1 MIKKY
6 IIKKELNL
14 EFRNNTSLFLITP
27 TMCVI
32 IIVFPILSENR
43 FRVENDVFVIVQLLF
58 LIIFTTLFSIRNPLE
73 EQALIKELNFG
84 AIKKIDY
91 FYSKTISELGIF
103 YPQIILLLILF
114 SGFTNTSIN
123 NSVIYIIFSVLF
135 FCLNAIMVNLFF
147 QMFTSF
153 NSRFVQFILI
163 VPIYIG
169 FAILIAPIW
178 LGVNQEISNIYLMM
192 FLGIT
197 MVIYSFTNF
206 YLRKSQRC
214 FTDLLLYGFF

>member
-1 MIKKY
+1 MIKKF

-14 EFRNNTSLFLITP
+14 ELRNNTSLFLITP
-27 TMCVI
+27 TMCVL

-43 FRVENDVFVIVQLLF
+43 FRVENDMFVIVQLLF

-73 EQALIKELNFG
+73 EQTLIKELNFG
-84 AIKKIDY
+84 SIKKIDY
-91 FYSKTISELGIF
+91 FYSKTLSELGIF
-103 YPQIILLLILF
+103 YPQIIFLLILF

-123 NSVIYIIFSVLF
+123 NSIIYIIFSVLF

-169 FAILIAPIW
+169 FAILIAPMW

-192 FLGIT
+192 LLGIT
-197 MVIYSFTNF
+197 MIIYSFTNF
-206 YLRKSQRC
+206 YLRKSQ
-214 FTDLLLYGFF
+214 

>member
-1 MIKKY
+1 MIKKF

-14 EFRNNTSLFLITP
+14 ELRNNTSLFLITP
-27 TMCVI
+27 TMCVL

-43 FRVENDVFVIVQLLF
+43 FRVENDMFVIVQLLF

-73 EQALIKELNFG
+73 EQTLIKELNFG
-84 AIKKIDY
+84 SIKKIDY

-103 YPQIILLLILF
+103 YPQIIFLLILF

-123 NSVIYIIFSVLF
+123 NSIIYIIFSVLF

-178 LGVNQEISNIYLMM
+178 LGVNQEISNIYIMM

-197 MVIYSFTNF
+197 MIIYSFTNF
-206 YLRKSQRC
+206 YLRKSQ
-214 FTDLLLYGFF
+214 

>member
-27 TMCVI
+27 TMCVL

-43 FRVENDVFVIVQLLF
+43 FRVENDIFVIVQLLF
-58 LIIFTTLFSIRNPLE
+58 LIIFTTLFSIRNPME

-84 AIKKIDY
+84 TIKKIDY
-91 FYSKTISELGIF
+91 FYSKTVAELGIF

-123 NSVIYIIFSVLF
+123 NSIIYIIFSVLF

-178 LGVNQEISNIYLMM
+178 LGVNQEISNIYLLM

-197 MVIYSFTNF
+197 MIIYAFTNF
-206 YLRKSQRC
+206 YIRKSQ
-214 FTDLLLYGFF
+214 

>member
-58 LIIFTTLFSIRNPLE
+58 LIIFTTLFSIRNPME

-84 AIKKIDY
+84 TIKKIDY
-91 FYSKTISELGIF
+91 FYSKTVAELGIF

-178 LGVNQEISNIYLMM
+178 LGVNQEISNIYLLM

-197 MVIYSFTNF
+197 MIIYSFTNF
-206 YLRKSQRC
+206 YTRKSQ
-214 FTDLLLYGFF
+214 

>member
-1 MIKKY
+1 MIKKF

-14 EFRNNTSLFLITP
+14 ELRNNTSLFLITP
-27 TMCVI
+27 TMCVL

-43 FRVENDVFVIVQLLF
+43 FRVENDMFVIVQLLF

-73 EQALIKELNFG
+73 EQILIKELNFG
-84 AIKKIDY
+84 SIKKIDY

-103 YPQIILLLILF
+103 YPQIIFLLILF

-123 NSVIYIIFSVLF
+123 NSIIYIVFSVLF

-169 FAILIAPIW
+169 FAILIAPMW
-178 LGVNQEISNIYLMM
+178 LGVNQEISNIYLLML
-192 FLGIT
+192 LGIT
-197 MVIYSFTNF
+197 MIIYSFTNF
-206 YLRKSQRC
+206 YLRKSQ
-214 FTDLLLYGFF
+214 

>member
-6 IIKKELNL
+6 IIKKEFNL

-27 TMCVI
+27 TMSVL

-43 FRVENDVFVIVQLLF
+43 FRVENDMFVIVQLLF
-58 LIIFTTLFSIRNPLE
+58 LIIFTTLFSIRNPLQ

-84 AIKKIDY
+84 SIRKLDY
-91 FYSKTISELGIF
+91 FYSKTLSELGIF
-103 YPQIILLLILF
+103 YPQIALLLILF
-114 SGFTNTSIN
+114 SGFTNTFIN
-123 NSVIYIIFSVLF
+123 NSIIYIIFSVLF

-169 FAILIAPIW
+169 FAILIAPMW
-178 LGVNQEISNIYLMM
+178 LGVNQEISKIYLVM

-197 MVIYSFTNF
+197 LIIYSFTNF
-206 YLRKSQRC
+206 YLRRSQ
-214 FTDLLLYGFF
+214 

>member
-1 MIKKY
+1 MIKKF

-14 EFRNNTSLFLITP
+14 ELRNNTSLFLITP
-27 TMCVI
+27 TMCVL

-43 FRVENDVFVIVQLLF
+43 FRVENDMFVIVQLLF

-73 EQALIKELNFG
+73 EQILIKELNFG
-84 AIKKIDY
+84 SIKKVDY

-103 YPQIILLLILF
+103 YPQIIFLLILF

-123 NSVIYIIFSVLF
+123 NSIIYIIFSVLF

-169 FAILIAPIW
+169 FAILIAPMW
-178 LGVNQEISNIYLMM
+178 LGINQEISNIYLLML
-192 FLGIT
+192 LGIT
-197 MVIYSFTNF
+197 MIIYSFTNF
-206 YLRKSQRC
+206 YLRKSQ
-214 FTDLLLYGFF
+214 

>member
-6 IIKKELNL
+6 IIKKEFNL

-27 TMCVI
+27 TMSVL

-43 FRVENDVFVIVQLLF
+43 FRVENDMFVIVQLLF
-58 LIIFTTLFSIRNPLE
+58 LIIFTTLFSIRNPLQ
-73 EQALIKELNFG
+73 EQVLIKELNFG
-84 AIKKIDY
+84 SIRKLDY
-91 FYSKTISELGIF
+91 FYSKTLSELGIF
-103 YPQIILLLILF
+103 YPQIALLLILF
-114 SGFTNTSIN
+114 SGFTNTFIN
-123 NSVIYIIFSVLF
+123 NSIIYIIFSVLF
-135 FCLNAIMVNLFF
+135 FCINAIMVNLFF

-169 FAILIAPIW
+169 FAILIAPMW
-178 LGVNQEISNIYLMM
+178 LGVNQEISNIYLVM

-197 MVIYSFTNF
+197 LIIYSFTNF
-206 YLRKSQRC
+206 YLRRSQ
-214 FTDLLLYGFF
+214 

>member
-27 TMCVI
+27 TMCVL

-43 FRVENDVFVIVQLLF
+43 FRVENDMFVIVQLLF
-58 LIIFTTLFSIRNPLE
+58 LIIFTTLFSIRNHLE
-73 EQALIKELNFG
+73 EQTLIKELNFG
-84 AIKKIDY
+84 SIKKIDY

-103 YPQIILLLILF
+103 YPQIIFLLILF

-123 NSVIYIIFSVLF
+123 NSIIYIIFSVLF

-169 FAILIAPIW
+169 FAILIAPMW
-178 LGVNQEISNIYLMM
+178 LGVNQEISNIYLLML
-192 FLGIT
+192 LGIT
-197 MVIYSFTNF
+197 MIIYSFTNF
-206 YLRKSQRC
+206 YLRKSQ
-214 FTDLLLYGFF
+214 

>member
-27 TMCVI
+27 TMCVL

-43 FRVENDVFVIVQLLF
+43 FRVENDIFVIVQLLF

-84 AIKKIDY
+84 TIKKIDY
-91 FYSKTISELGIF
+91 FYSKTISEFAIF

-123 NSVIYIIFSVLF
+123 NSIIYIIFSVLF
-135 FCLNAIMVNLFF
+135 FCLNAIMINLFF

-178 LGVNQEISNIYLMM
+178 LGVNQEISNIYLLML
-192 FLGIT
+192 LGIT
-197 MVIYSFTNF
+197 MIIYAFTNF
-206 YLRKSQRC
+206 YIRKSQ
-214 FTDLLLYGFF
+214 

>member
-1 MIKKY
+1 MIKKF

-14 EFRNNTSLFLITP
+14 ELRNNTSLFLITP
-27 TMCVI
+27 TMCVL

-43 FRVENDVFVIVQLLF
+43 FRVENDMFVIVQLLF

-73 EQALIKELNFG
+73 EQTLIKELNFG
-84 AIKKIDY
+84 SIKKIDY

-103 YPQIILLLILF
+103 YPQIIFLLILF

-123 NSVIYIIFSVLF
+123 NSIIYIIFSVLF

-153 NSRFVQFILI
+153 NSRFVQFSLI

-169 FAILIAPIW
+169 FAILIAPMW
-178 LGVNQEISNIYLMM
+178 LGVNREISNIYLLML
-192 FLGIT
+192 LGIT
-197 MVIYSFTNF
+197 MIIYSFTNF
-206 YLRKSQRC
+206 YLRKSQ
-214 FTDLLLYGFF
+214 

>member
-1 MIKKY
+1 MIKKF

-14 EFRNNTSLFLITP
+14 ELRNNTSLFLITP
-27 TMCVI
+27 AMCVL

-43 FRVENDVFVIVQLLF
+43 FRVENDMFVIVQLLF

-73 EQALIKELNFG
+73 EQILIKELNFG
-84 AIKKIDY
+84 SIKKVDY

-103 YPQIILLLILF
+103 YPQIIFLLILF

-123 NSVIYIIFSVLF
+123 NSNIYIIFSVLF

-169 FAILIAPIW
+169 FAILIAPMW
-178 LGVNQEISNIYLMM
+178 LGVNQEISNIYLLML
-192 FLGIT
+192 LGIT
-197 MVIYSFTNF
+197 MIIYSFTNF
-206 YLRKSQRC
+206 YLRKSQ
-214 FTDLLLYGFF
+214 

>member
-1 MIKKY
+1 MIKKF

-14 EFRNNTSLFLITP
+14 ELRNNTSLFLITP
-27 TMCVI
+27 TMCVL

-43 FRVENDVFVIVQLLF
+43 FRVENDMFVIVQLLF

-73 EQALIKELNFG
+73 EQTLIKELNFG
-84 AIKKIDY
+84 SIKKIDY

-103 YPQIILLLILF
+103 YPQIIFLLILF

-123 NSVIYIIFSVLF
+123 NSNIYIIFSVLF

-153 NSRFVQFILI
+153 NSRFVQVILI

-169 FAILIAPIW
+169 FAILIAPMW
-178 LGVNQEISNIYLMM
+178 LGVNQEISNIYLLML
-192 FLGIT
+192 LGIT
-197 MVIYSFTNF
+197 MIIYSFTNF
-206 YLRKSQRC
+206 YLRKSQ
-214 FTDLLLYGFF
+214 

>member
-1 MIKKY
+1 MIEKY

-58 LIIFTTLFSIRNPLE
+58 LIIFISLFSIRNPLE

-123 NSVIYIIFSVLF
+123 NSIIYIIFSVLF

-178 LGVNQEISNIYLMM
+178 LGVNQEISNIYILML
-192 FLGIT
+192 LGIT
-197 MVIYSFTNF
+197 MIIYSLTNF
-206 YLRKSQRC
+206 YLRKSQ
-214 FTDLLLYGFF
+214 

>member
-6 IIKKELNL
+6 IIKKEFNL

-27 TMCVI
+27 TMSVL

-43 FRVENDVFVIVQLLF
+43 FRVENDMFVIVQLLF
-58 LIIFTTLFSIRNPLE
+58 LIIFTTLFSIRNPLQ

-84 AIKKIDY
+84 SIRKLDY
-91 FYSKTISELGIF
+91 FYSKTLSELGIF
-103 YPQIILLLILF
+103 YPQIALLLILF
-114 SGFTNTSIN
+114 SGFTNTFIN
-123 NSVIYIIFSVLF
+123 NSIIYIIFSVLF

-169 FAILIAPIW
+169 FAILIAPMW
-178 LGVNQEISNIYLMM
+178 LGVNQEISNIYLVM

-197 MVIYSFTNF
+197 LIIYSFTYF
-206 YLRKSQRC
+206 YLRRSQ
-214 FTDLLLYGFF
+214 

>member
-14 EFRNNTSLFLITP
+14 ELRNNTSLFLITP

-43 FRVENDVFVIVQLLF
+43 FRVENDGFVIVQLLF

-178 LGVNQEISNIYLMM
+178 LGVNQEISNIYIVM

-206 YLRKSQRC
+206 YLRKSQ
-214 FTDLLLYGFF
+214 

>member
-1 MIKKY
+1 MIKKF
-6 IIKKELNL
+6 IIIKELNL
-14 EFRNNTSLFLITP
+14 ELRNNTSLFLITP
-27 TMCVI
+27 TMCVL

-43 FRVENDVFVIVQLLF
+43 FRVENDMFVIVQLLF

-84 AIKKIDY
+84 SIKKIDY

-103 YPQIILLLILF
+103 YPQIIFLLILF

-123 NSVIYIIFSVLF
+123 NSIIYIIFSVLF

-169 FAILIAPIW
+169 FAILIAPMW
-178 LGVNQEISNIYLMM
+178 LGVNQEISNIYLLML
-192 FLGIT
+192 LGIT
-197 MVIYSFTNF
+197 MIIYSFTNF
-206 YLRKSQRC
+206 YLRKSQ
-214 FTDLLLYGFF
+214 

>member
-1 MIKKY
+1 MIKKF

-14 EFRNNTSLFLITP
+14 ELRNNTSLFLITP
-27 TMCVI
+27 TMCVL

-43 FRVENDVFVIVQLLF
+43 FRVENDMFVIVQLLF

-84 AIKKIDY
+84 SIKKIDY

-103 YPQIILLLILF
+103 YPQIIFLLILF

-123 NSVIYIIFSVLF
+123 NSIIYIIFSVLF

-169 FAILIAPIW
+169 FAILIAPMW
-178 LGVNQEISNIYLMM
+178 LGVNQEISNIYLLML
-192 FLGIT
+192 LGIT
-197 MVIYSFTNF
+197 MIIYSFTNF
-206 YLRKSQRC
+206 YLRKSQ
-214 FTDLLLYGFF
+214 

>member
-27 TMCVI
+27 TMCVL

-58 LIIFTTLFSIRNPLE
+58 LIIFTTLFSIRNPME

-84 AIKKIDY
+84 TIKKIDY
-91 FYSKTISELGIF
+91 FYSKTVAELGIF

-178 LGVNQEISNIYLMM
+178 LGVNQEISNIYLML

-206 YLRKSQRC
+206 YLRKSH
-214 FTDLLLYGFF
+214 

>member
-1 MIKKY
+1 MIKKF

-14 EFRNNTSLFLITP
+14 ELRNNTSLFLITP
-27 TMCVI
+27 TMCVL

-43 FRVENDVFVIVQLLF
+43 FRVENDMFVIVQLLF

-73 EQALIKELNFG
+73 DQTLINELNFG
-84 AIKKIDY
+84 SIKKIDY

-103 YPQIILLLILF
+103 YPQIIFLLILF

-123 NSVIYIIFSVLF
+123 NSIIYIIFSVLF

-169 FAILIAPIW
+169 FAILIAPMW
-178 LGVNQEISNIYLMM
+178 LGVNQEISNIYLLML
-192 FLGIT
+192 LGIT
-197 MVIYSFTNF
+197 MIIYSFTNF
-206 YLRKSQRC
+206 YLRKSQ
-214 FTDLLLYGFF
+214 

>member
-27 TMCVI
+27 TMCVL

-178 LGVNQEISNIYLMM
+178 LGVNQEISNIYIMM

-206 YLRKSQRC
+206 YLRKSQ
-214 FTDLLLYGFF
+214 

>member
-6 IIKKELNL
+6 IIKKEFNL

-27 TMCVI
+27 TMSVL

-43 FRVENDVFVIVQLLF
+43 FRVENDMFVIVQLLF
-58 LIIFTTLFSIRNPLE
+58 LIIFTTLFSIRNPLK

-84 AIKKIDY
+84 SIRKLDY
-91 FYSKTISELGIF
+91 FYSKTLSELGIF
-103 YPQIILLLILF
+103 YPQIALLLILF
-114 SGFTNTSIN
+114 SGLTNTFIN
-123 NSVIYIIFSVLF
+123 NSIIYIIFSVLF

-169 FAILIAPIW
+169 FAILIAPMW
-178 LGVNQEISNIYLMM
+178 LGVNQEISNIYLVM

-197 MVIYSFTNF
+197 LIIYSFTNF
-206 YLRKSQRC
+206 YLRRSQ
-214 FTDLLLYGFF
+214 

>member
-206 YLRKSQRC
+206 YLRKFQ
-214 FTDLLLYGFF
+214 

>member
-58 LIIFTTLFSIRNPLE
+58 LIIFISLYSIRNPLE

-178 LGVNQEISNIYLMM
+178 LGVNQEISNIYLLM

-197 MVIYSFTNF
+197 MIIYSFTNF
-206 YLRKSQRC
+206 YSRKSQ
-214 FTDLLLYGFF
+214 

>member
-1 MIKKY
+1 MIKKF

-14 EFRNNTSLFLITP
+14 ELRNNTSLFLITP
-27 TMCVI
+27 TMCVL

-43 FRVENDVFVIVQLLF
+43 FRVENDMFVIVQLLF
-58 LIIFTTLFSIRNPLE
+58 LIIFTTLFSIRNPIE
-73 EQALIKELNFG
+73 EQTLIKELNFG
-84 AIKKIDY
+84 SIKKIDY

-103 YPQIILLLILF
+103 YPQIIFLLILF

-123 NSVIYIIFSVLF
+123 NSIIYIIFSVLF

-169 FAILIAPIW
+169 FAILIAPMW
-178 LGVNQEISNIYLMM
+178 LGVNQEISNIYLLML
-192 FLGIT
+192 LGIT
-197 MVIYSFTNF
+197 MIIYSFTNF
-206 YLRKSQRC
+206 YLRKSQ
-214 FTDLLLYGFF
+214 

>member
-1 MIKKY
+1 MIKKF

-14 EFRNNTSLFLITP
+14 EIRNNTSLFLITP
-27 TMCVI
+27 TMCVL

-43 FRVENDVFVIVQLLF
+43 FRVENDMFVIVQLLF
-58 LIIFTTLFSIRNPLE
+58 LIIFTTLFSIRNPIE
-73 EQALIKELNFG
+73 EQTLIKELNFG
-84 AIKKIDY
+84 SIKKIDY
-91 FYSKTISELGIF
+91 FYSKTISEFVIF

-114 SGFTNTSIN
+114 SGFTNSSIN
-123 NSVIYIIFSVLF
+123 NSILYINFSVLF

-169 FAILIAPIW
+169 FAILIAPMW
-178 LGVNQEISNIYLMM
+178 LGVNQEISNIYLLM
-192 FLGIT
+192 LIGIT
-197 MVIYSFTNF
+197 MIIYSFTNI
-206 YLRKSQRC
+206 YLRKSQ
-214 FTDLLLYGFF
+214 

>member
-73 EQALIKELNFG
+73 EHALIKELNFG

-123 NSVIYIIFSVLF
+123 NSIIYIIFSVLF

-206 YLRKSQRC
+206 YLRKSQ
-214 FTDLLLYGFF
+214 

>member
-1 MIKKY
+1 MIKKF

-14 EFRNNTSLFLITP
+14 ELRNNTSLFLITP
-27 TMCVI
+27 TMCVL

-43 FRVENDVFVIVQLLF
+43 FRVENDMFVIVQLLF

-84 AIKKIDY
+84 SIKKIDY

-103 YPQIILLLILF
+103 YPQIIFLLILF

-123 NSVIYIIFSVLF
+123 NSIIYIIFSVLF

-169 FAILIAPIW
+169 FAILIAPMW
-178 LGVNQEISNIYLMM
+178 LGVNREISNIYLLML
-192 FLGIT
+192 LGIT
-197 MVIYSFTNF
+197 MIIYSFTNF
-206 YLRKSQRC
+206 YLRKSQ
-214 FTDLLLYGFF
+214 

>member
-1 MIKKY
+1 MIKKF

-14 EFRNNTSLFLITP
+14 ELRNNTSLFLITP
-27 TMCVI
+27 TMCVL

-43 FRVENDVFVIVQLLF
+43 FRVENDMFVIVQLLF

-73 EQALIKELNFG
+73 EQTLIKELNFG
-84 AIKKIDY
+84 SIKKIDY

-103 YPQIILLLILF
+103 YPQIIFLLILF

-123 NSVIYIIFSVLF
+123 NSNIYIIFSVLF

-178 LGVNQEISNIYLMM
+178 LGVNQEISNIYIMM

-197 MVIYSFTNF
+197 MIIYSFTNF
-206 YLRKSQRC
+206 YLRKSQ
-214 FTDLLLYGFF
+214 

>member
-1 MIKKY
+1 MIKKF

-14 EFRNNTSLFLITP
+14 ELRNNTSLFLITP
-27 TMCVI
+27 TMCVL

-43 FRVENDVFVIVQLLF
+43 FRVENDMFVIVQLLF
-58 LIIFTTLFSIRNPLE
+58 LIIFTTLFSIRNPLK

-84 AIKKIDY
+84 SIRKLDY
-91 FYSKTISELGIF
+91 FYSKTLSELGIF
-103 YPQIILLLILF
+103 YPQIALLLILF
-114 SGFTNTSIN
+114 SGLTNTFIN
-123 NSVIYIIFSVLF
+123 NSIIYIIFSVLF

-169 FAILIAPIW
+169 FAILIAPMW
-178 LGVNQEISNIYLMM
+178 LGVNQEISTIYLVM

-197 MVIYSFTNF
+197 LIIYSFTNY
-206 YLRKSQRC
+206 YLRRS
-214 FTDLLLYGFF
+214 

>member
-1 MIKKY
+1 MIKKF

-14 EFRNNTSLFLITP
+14 ELRNNTSLFLITP
-27 TMCVI
+27 TMCVL

-43 FRVENDVFVIVQLLF
+43 FRVENDMFVIVQLLF

-73 EQALIKELNFG
+73 EQTLIKELNFG
-84 AIKKIDY
+84 SINKIDY

-103 YPQIILLLILF
+103 YPQIIFLLILF

-123 NSVIYIIFSVLF
+123 NSIIYIIFSVLF

-169 FAILIAPIW
+169 FAILIAPMW

-192 FLGIT
+192 LLGIT
-197 MVIYSFTNF
+197 MIIYSFTNF
-206 YLRKSQRC
+206 YLRKSQ
-214 FTDLLLYGFF
+214 

>member
-14 EFRNNTSLFLITP
+14 ELRNNTSLFLITP

-43 FRVENDVFVIVQLLF
+43 FRVENDIFVIVQLLF
-58 LIIFTTLFSIRNPLE
+58 LIIFTTLFSIRNPME

-84 AIKKIDY
+84 TIKKIDY
-91 FYSKTISELGIF
+91 FYSKTVAELGIF
-103 YPQIILLLILF
+103 YPQIIFLLILF

-123 NSVIYIIFSVLF
+123 NSIIYIIFSVLF

-178 LGVNQEISNIYLMM
+178 LGVNQEISNIYIVM

-206 YLRKSQRC
+206 YLRKSQ
-214 FTDLLLYGFF
+214 

>member
-6 IIKKELNL
+6 IIKKEFIL

-27 TMCVI
+27 TMSVL

-43 FRVENDVFVIVQLLF
+43 FRVENDMFVIVQLLF
-58 LIIFTTLFSIRNPLE
+58 LIIFTTLFSIRNPLQ

-84 AIKKIDY
+84 SIRKLDY
-91 FYSKTISELGIF
+91 FYSKTLSELGIF
-103 YPQIILLLILF
+103 YPQIALLLILF
-114 SGFTNTSIN
+114 SGFTNTFIN
-123 NSVIYIIFSVLF
+123 NSIIYIIFSVLF

-206 YLRKSQRC
+206 YLRKSQ
-214 FTDLLLYGFF
+214 

>member
-1 MIKKY
+1 MIKKF

-14 EFRNNTSLFLITP
+14 ELRNNTSLFLITP
-27 TMCVI
+27 TMCVL

-43 FRVENDVFVIVQLLF
+43 FRVENDMFVIVQLLF
-58 LIIFTTLFSIRNPLE
+58 LIIFTTLFSIRNPME

-84 AIKKIDY
+84 SIKKIDY

-103 YPQIILLLILF
+103 YPQIIFLLILF

-123 NSVIYIIFSVLF
+123 NSIIYIIFSVLF

-178 LGVNQEISNIYLMM
+178 LGVNQEISNIYLLML
-192 FLGIT
+192 LGIT
-197 MVIYSFTNF
+197 MIIYSFTNF
-206 YLRKSQRC
+206 YLRKSQ
-214 FTDLLLYGFF
+214 

>member
-1 MIKKY
+1 MIKKF

-14 EFRNNTSLFLITP
+14 ELRNNTSLFLITP
-27 TMCVI
+27 TMCVL

-43 FRVENDVFVIVQLLF
+43 FRVENDMFVIIQLLF

-73 EQALIKELNFG
+73 EQTLIKELNFG
-84 AIKKIDY
+84 SIKKIDY

-103 YPQIILLLILF
+103 YPQIIFLLILF

-123 NSVIYIIFSVLF
+123 NSIIYIIFSVLF

-169 FAILIAPIW
+169 FAILIAPMW
-178 LGVNQEISNIYLMM
+178 LGVNQEISNIYLLML
-192 FLGIT
+192 LGIT
-197 MVIYSFTNF
+197 MIIYSFTNF
-206 YLRKSQRC
+206 YLRKSQ
-214 FTDLLLYGFF
+214 

>member
-1 MIKKY
+1 MIKKF

-14 EFRNNTSLFLITP
+14 ELRNNTSLFLITP
-27 TMCVI
+27 TMCVL

-43 FRVENDVFVIVQLLF
+43 FRVENDMFVIVQLLF

-84 AIKKIDY
+84 SIKKIDY

-103 YPQIILLLILF
+103 YPQIIFLLILF

-123 NSVIYIIFSVLF
+123 NSIIYIIFSVLF

-169 FAILIAPIW
+169 FAILIAPMW
-178 LGVNQEISNIYLMM
+178 LGVNQEISNIYILML
-192 FLGIT
+192 LGIT
-197 MVIYSFTNF
+197 MIIYSFTNF
-206 YLRKSQRC
+206 YLRKSQ
-214 FTDLLLYGFF
+214 